1 MINIYKIDYDKIKE
15 NITKLD
21 KNDYLVLKS
30 NAYGFGFKKVF
41 QIAHDLGMKK
51 IALLDI
57 KDGVYIK
64 RKYPDVL
71 VLLLG
76 PIDYSILPLCEK
88 YNIEVTITDISQI
101 EYLSKFKL
109 NVQIEINSG
118 MNRFG
123 IKVEDFNS
131 LYLNDNLTLTGIY
144 SHNATT
150 DTIHINNQLL
160 KFYEVI
166 NNKKDIDLHFQ
177 SSSTIDFLFKYVN
190 SKRIGV
196 FIYEDSFSV
205 IGNIIQINHS
215 LKGEYIGYDYS
226 YQIKDDCY
234 IGVIDI
240 GYSDGLERL
249 CEGFLVYINSKFYPL
264 VGKSCM
270 NHCFVLI
277 DDGVT
282 LNSKVIFIGKE
293 NNICNYLSYFNKIKH
308 EVYLAY
314 LKK

>member
-1 MINIYKIDYDKIKE
+1 MIIIYKINYDRIKE

-41 QIAHDLGMKK
+41 QIAYELGMKK
-51 IALLDI
+51 FALLDI

-64 RKYPDVL
+64 RKYPDTL

-76 PIDYSILPLCEK
+76 PIDCSFLSLCEK
-88 YNIEVTITDISQI
+88 YNIEVSITDISQI
-101 EYLSKFKL
+101 KYLSKFKL

-123 IKVEDFNS
+123 IKVEDFKALN
-131 LYLNDNLTLTGIY
+131 LNDNLTLTGIY

-150 DTIHINNQLL
+150 DIPHINNQLL

-166 NNKKDIDLHFQ
+166 NDKRDIDLHFQ
-177 SSSTIDFLFKYVN
+177 SSSTINFLFKYVN
-190 SKRIGV
+190 CKRIGV
-196 FIYEDSFSV
+196 YIYEDSFSV
-205 IGNIIQINHS
+205 YGNIIQINHS

-226 YQIKDDCY
+226 YKIKNDCY

-264 VGKSCM
+264 VGRSCM

-277 DDGVT
+277 DESVT
-282 LNSKVIFIGKE
+282 LKSKVIFIGKE

>member
-1 MINIYKIDYDKIKE
+1 
-15 NITKLD
+15 
-21 KNDYLVLKS
+21 
-30 NAYGFGFKKVF
+30 
-41 QIAHDLGMKK
+41 
-51 IALLDI
+51 LLDI

-76 PIDYSILPLCEK
+76 PIDYSNLHLCEK

-101 EYLSKFKL
+101 KYLSKFKL

-166 NNKKDIDLHFQ
+166 NNKRDIDLHFQ

-196 FIYEDSFSV
+196 YIYEDAFYV
-205 IGNIIQINHS
+205 YGNIIQINHS
-215 LKGEYIGYDYS
+215 LKGEYVGYDYS

-234 IGVIDI
+234 IAVIDI

-264 VGKSCM
+264 VGRSCM

-277 DDGVT
+277 DESVS
-282 LNSKVIFIGKE
+282 LKSKVIFIGKE